1 MKVACTILGTIVAG
15 ACFAEPGVQAVLTG
29 VRCIYASPHDESG
42 CRMELQVELRP
53 TEQDWQVNEAG
64 SRTLRI
70 HGSDQLGNS
79 HTSAPCVWERFS
91 ARPNSCIAHFLFPLL
106 SKVEY
111 LQVNESL
118 QVQIARQAL
127 RLPQREVSMLQQGSL
142 MVPGL
147 AEPIRCIPDD
157 SNASPD
163 NREPDGSLR
172 RGGVTFHCPRG
183 ISILRVSRVWLANPS
198 PAGQQQILPTD
209 KHNSYSQDLEV
220 RHTIHPSGES
230 STSIVLW
237 NALSSERLE
246 VEICRDQHSVRV
258 PLKCRAMLGDPANA
272 RQ

>member
-79 HTSAPCVWERFS
+79 HTSAPCVWERCS

-163 NREPDGSLR
+163 NLCAVAASLFIVLAASASSVSAVSGWQTPLLPGSNR
-172 RGGVTFHCPRG
+172 FFPP
-183 ISILRVSRVWLANPS
+183 ISITLIPRTSRCAIPS
-198 PAGQQQILPTD
+198 IPVVKAALP
-209 KHNSYSQDLEV
+209 SCCGMLC
-220 RHTIHPSGES
+220 PP
-230 STSIVLW
+230 
-237 NALSSERLE
+237 NAWKWKSVVINTVCE
-246 VEICRDQHSVRV
+246 CR
-258 PLKCRAMLGDPANA
+258 
-272 RQ
+272 